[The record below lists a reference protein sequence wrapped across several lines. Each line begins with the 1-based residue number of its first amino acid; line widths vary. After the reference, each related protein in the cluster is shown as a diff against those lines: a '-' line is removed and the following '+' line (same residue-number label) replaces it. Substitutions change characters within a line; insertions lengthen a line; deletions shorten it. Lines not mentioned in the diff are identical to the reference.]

1 MMGTMRKK
9 LIFIFVLSVI
19 FTFNLFS
26 QTNEELPP
34 YPPENPEIIPIS
46 EIYEGMEGVGYT
58 VIHGTNV
65 EPFKVKVL
73 SILKKRWHNSDAI
86 LIRCEGLNL
95 DHSGTVAGMSG
106 SPIYFDGKIAGALAF
121 GWNYAKDPIAGVTP
135 IEEMYKLYEDTNAKA
150 PMLGFADD
158 NSLQTPLMFSGI
170 SSKAFNEYSSVFKK
184 SGFYPMQAGGS
195 VSDTNQASKFLFGDS
210 VAIVLA
216 DGDIS
221 LAGIGTVSHT
231 DDEKFLLFGHSMWS
245 KGRIIAPVS
254 RAYINHI
261 VASVSSSFKLGYAYS
276 NYLGYTVYDGAFG
289 VSGVYGEVPENVMVP
304 VKVEIEDQTFLT
316 RDFNF
321 RVLNDPAYF
330 SDILSMAIYSAV
342 SSAAGENEEGVFSI
356 SYEIETDYFEEPYK
370 VSNRILSY
378 SSTDAFK
385 DAIAQVI
392 SPVSFFIRNNFNRV
406 GIKSVKLSI
415 KRTGLEY
422 VFLNDITLVEPRAV
436 AGETI
441 HLRLGYTPYGKE
453 KQYVDVPVRLPVN
466 LKTDVYTLKTDVYT
480 IYAANEY
487 IFNYAE
493 QLFMPSKYEIRSLD
507 DVQRIYGKSY
517 DDSALKV
524 WLYSSSRGVQIGKDL
539 YPTLPSSRYGT
550 MAKNATSDKAAV
562 ITPIN
567 GNYQM
572 DSSILGLMK
581 LDIIIEG
588 ARKYENR

>member
-1 MMGTMRKK
+1 MGTMRKK

-466 LKTDVYTLKTDVYT
+466 LKTDVYT

-539 YPTLPSSRYGT
+539 YPTLPSSRYGA